1 LSSSVKDEHQVCH
14 LERQVAVLTEQAKNA
29 AMALVLAK
37 DLAAADKKATISL
50 LMSVIT
56 VLAALAIAWMKK

>member
-1 LSSSVKDEHQVCH
+1 MTLTEDDHKVCI

-50 LMSVIT
+50 LISAIGIIAMIA
-56 VLAALAIAWMKK
+56 AALMRR

>member
-1 LSSSVKDEHQVCH
+1 M
-14 LERQVAVLTEQAKNA
+14 LTEQAKNA

-56 VLAALAIAWMKK
+56 VLAALAIAWVKR

>member
-1 LSSSVKDEHQVCH
+1 MTTAEDEHKVCH
-14 LERQVAVLTEQAKNA
+14 LEKQVAVLTEQAKNA

-56 VLAALAIAWMKK
+56 VLAALAIAWMKR